1 MPTLMLTVKS
11 GGILTGEII
20 WQTSQGQKIRHSQP
34 PRGRISLKETSSVSV
49 MQVQETDTPVT
60 TSEKHNESREQAI
73 LPPSENT
80 ERRSTLKK
88 LFGALPVPR
97 LQKMAESKAKEELE
111 NELYPLEFKVELI

>member
-1 MPTLMLTVKS
+1 MLTVKY

-111 NELYPLEFKVELI
+111 NELYPLEFKVDLI